1 MSAQGSNLKPHFNL
15 TDKPKGFNSAIQ
27 ELLDVRGLAEPNE
40 KIELIGADPFY
51 KTPFKVGESVAA
63 ALAMIGVAA
72 NDLWELRHGERQGL
86 SIDVAHAAAS
96 LRTVDY
102 TRKQNAEGQY
112 GPVPPSDMMAQMMT
126 TTQPWPTKDG
136 RWFLPHLNLPEL
148 TRRVLEVLQCEHT
161 VEGVSSSVA
170 RWNGEALE
178 QAIADARA
186 CGGLIRTPDE
196 WLAHPQG
203 QYLSARPV
211 IEIRKVRDGA
221 PKPVAS
227 TTRPLDGVRIL
238 DLTRIL
244 AGPIAGRT
252 LAEHGADVLMVTAPH
267 LPQVAEHVRDT
278 SHGKRSC
285 FLDFEVPEQAAIFR
299 DLVETADVI
308 TDGYRPGALTK
319 KGFGRE
325 QLFDLCPGL
334 IHLSVSCFGSG
345 GPFKDRAGWEQV
357 AQAVTG
363 ICHTQGEAIG
373 AGQPKLVYAT
383 MCDYLTG
390 YMGALGV
397 MLALAR
403 RAKEGGSY
411 EVNVSLCQSGMFIQR
426 QGYVDS
432 FAAAP
437 GSLTDAEVAKLYIN
451 TDTPN
456 HGRML
461 TFGPVLKMSE
471 TPPRWVRPAP
481 DFGKDQP
488 VWISGMHK

>member
-1 MSAQGSNLKPHFNL
+1 MSSAGTGFNL
-15 TDKPKGFNSAIQ
+15 TDKPKGFSSAIE
-27 ELLDVRGLAEPNE
+27 ELLSVRALENPSEAIALSGT
-40 KIELIGADPFY
+40 DPFY
-51 KTPFKVGESVAA
+51 KTPFRVGETVSA
-63 ALAMIGVAA
+63 ALALVGIAA
-72 NDLWELRHGERQGL
+72 NDLWALRHGRRQGL
-86 SIDVAHAAAS
+86 SLDVRHAAAS

-102 TRKQNAEGQY
+102 TRKQKPDGQY
-112 GPVPPSDMMAQMMT
+112 APVPPSDSMAQMLT
-126 TTQPWPTKDG
+126 VTQPWPTQDG
-136 RWFLPHLNLPEL
+136 KWLLPHLNLPSL
-148 TRRVLEVLQCEHT
+148 SKKVLGVLQCEHT

-170 RWNGEALE
+170 RWKGEDLE

-186 CGGLIRTPDE
+186 CGGLIRTPAE

-203 QYLSARPV
+203 QYLNSRPV
-211 IEIRKVRDGA
+211 IEIRKVREGA
-221 PKPVAS
+221 PKPLSSA
-227 TTRPLDGVRIL
+227 TRPLDGARVL

-252 LAEHGADVLMVTAPH
+252 LGEHGADVLMVTAPQ

-285 FLDFEVPEQAAIFR
+285 FLDFEVAEQAAIFR
-299 DLVETADVI
+299 ELVKTADVVI
-308 TDGYRPGALTK
+308 DGYRPGALTR

-345 GPFKDRAGWEQV
+345 GPFQDRAGWEQV

-363 ICHTQGEAIG
+363 ICHTYGESIG
-373 AGQPKLVYAT
+373 AGQPKLVFAP

-390 YMGALGV
+390 YMGGIGV
-397 MLALAR
+397 MLAMAR

-411 EVNVSLCQSGMFIQR
+411 EVNVSLCQSAMFIQR
-426 QGYVDS
+426 RGLLEAFDG
-432 FAAAP
+432 AP
-437 GSLTDAEVAKLYIN
+437 GSLTDTEVEKLYVQ

-461 TFGPVLKMSE
+461 TLGPVLRMSE
-471 TPPRWVRPAP
+471 TSPRWERPAP
-481 DFGKDQP
+481 NFGMDRP
-488 VWISGMHK
+488 VWV

>member
-1 MSAQGSNLKPHFNL
+1 MSSQGSNFDLTNKPQ
-15 TDKPKGFNSAIQ
+15 GFSSALQ
-27 ELLDVRGLAEPNE
+27 ELLRVRDQAAPSEDLQLTGS
-40 KIELIGADPFY
+40 DPFY
-51 KTPFKVGESVAA
+51 KTPFKVGETVAA
-63 ALAMIGVAA
+63 ALTMVGVAA
-72 NDLWELRHGERQGL
+72 NDLWELGHGKRQGL
-86 SIDVAHAAAS
+86 SLDVSHAAAS

-112 GPVPPSDMMAQMMT
+112 ASVPPSDMMAKMLT
-126 TTQPWPTKDG
+126 TTQPWPTRDG
-136 RWFLPHLNLPEL
+136 RWFLPHLNLPSL
-148 TRRVLEVLQCEHT
+148 TPKVLGVLQCEHS

-170 RWNGEALE
+170 RWEGEELE

-186 CGGLIRTPDE
+186 CGGLIRTPAE

-211 IEIRKVRDGA
+211 IEIRKVRDGEPMPLA
-221 PKPVAS
+221 N
-227 TTRPLDGVRIL
+227 TTRPLEGVHAL
-238 DLTRIL
+238 DMTRIL

-299 DLVETADVI
+299 DLVSTADVVI
-308 TDGYRPGALTK
+308 DGYRPGALSR

-325 QLFDLCPGL
+325 QLFDLRPGL

-345 GPFKDRAGWEQV
+345 GPFKDRAGWEQI

-363 ICHTQGEAIG
+363 VCHTYGEAIG
-373 AGQPKLVYAT
+373 AGQPKLVFAP

-390 YMGALGV
+390 YLGALGV

-411 EVNVSLCQSGMFIQR
+411 EVNVSLCQSAMFIQR
-426 QGYVDS
+426 QGLLERFD
-432 FAAAP
+432 AAP
-437 GSLTDAEVAKLYIN
+437 DRLAADEVEKLYVK

-456 HGRML
+456 HGKML
-461 TFGPVLKMSE
+461 TLGPVLKMSE
-471 TPPRWVRPAP
+471 TAPRWARPAP
-481 DFGKDQP
+481 DFGKGEP
-488 VWISGMHK
+488 VWLSV

>member
-1 MSAQGSNLKPHFNL
+1 MSLNNLSTKLDHAPQGFV
-15 TDKPKGFNSAIQ
+15 SAYE
-27 ELLDVRGLAEPNE
+27 ELLNVRNLSYPSEQ
-40 KIELIGADPFY
+40 IEISGSDPFY

-63 ALAMIGVAA
+63 ALTMAGIAA
-72 NDLWELRHGERQGL
+72 NDLWELQHGKRQGL
-86 SIDVAHAAAS
+86 FIDVGHAAAS

-102 TRKQNAEGQY
+102 TRKQNDEGQY
-112 GPVPPSDMMAQMMT
+112 VSVPSSDMMKKMLT

-136 RWFLPHLNLPEL
+136 KWFLPHLNLPSL
-148 TRRVLEVLQCEHT
+148 TPKVLGVLQCEHS
-161 VEGVSSSVA
+161 VEGVSSSV
-170 RWNGEALE
+170 RQWEGEALE
-178 QAIADARA
+178 QAIADAKA
-186 CGGLIRTPDE
+186 CGGLIRKPAE

-203 QYLSARPV
+203 RYLSSIPV

-221 PKPVAS
+221 PRPTAS
-227 TTRPLDGVRIL
+227 TKRPLDGIRTL

-252 LAEHGADVLMVTAPH
+252 LAEHGADVLMVTAPY

-285 FLDFEVPEQAAIFR
+285 FLDFEILKQSEIFR
-299 DLVETADVI
+299 DLAATADVVI
-308 TDGYRPGALTK
+308 DGYRPGALTK

-334 IHLSVSCFGSG
+334 IHLSVSCFGSD
-345 GPFKDRAGWEQV
+345 GPFKDRAGWEQI

-363 ICHTQGEAIG
+363 VCHTHGEAVA
-373 AGQPKLVYAT
+373 AGQPQLVSAP

-390 YMGALGV
+390 YMGAIGV

-411 EVNVSLCQSGMFIQR
+411 EVNVSLCQSAMFIQR
-426 QGYVDS
+426 QGLLEGFGS
-432 FAAAP
+432 AP
-437 GSLTDAEVAKLYIN
+437 GSLTNAELEKLYVKTN
-451 TDTPN
+451 TSN

-461 TFGPVLKMSE
+461 TLGPVLKMSE
-471 TPPRWVRPAP
+471 TTPRWAIPAP
-481 DFGKDQP
+481 NFGQDEP
-488 VWISGMHK
+488 VWLSS

>member
-1 MSAQGSNLKPHFNL
+1 MSLKDSAASLAGQP
-15 TDKPKGFNSAIQ
+15 PGFNSALN
-27 ELLDVRGLAEPNE
+27 ELLRVRGLATPSEP
-40 KIELIGADPFY
+40 IEISGTDPFY

-63 ALAMIGVAA
+63 ALSMIGIAA
-72 NDLWELRHGERQGL
+72 NDLWELRHDNRQGL
-86 SIDVAHAAAS
+86 SLDVGQAAAS

-102 TRKQNAEGQY
+102 TRKQNTAGEY
-112 GPVPPSDMMAQMMT
+112 VPVPSSDMMAKMLT

-136 RWFLPHLNLPEL
+136 RWFLPHLNLPSL
-148 TRRVLEVLQCEHT
+148 TPKVLGVLQCEHS
-161 VEGVSSSVA
+161 VEGVSASVGQ
-170 RWNGEALE
+170 WEGEALE
-178 QAIADARA
+178 QAIAEANA
-186 CGGLIRTPDE
+186 CGGLIRTPAE

-203 QYLSARPV
+203 QYLNAIPV
-211 IEIRKVRDGA
+211 IEIRKVRDSA
-221 PKPVAS
+221 PKPLSSA
-227 TTRPLDGVRIL
+227 TRPLEGVRTL

-285 FLDFEVPEQAAIFR
+285 FLDFEIPEQAAIFR
-299 DLVETADVI
+299 DLLSTADVVI
-308 TDGYRPGALTK
+308 DGYRPGALTK

-345 GPFKDRAGWEQV
+345 GPFKDRAGWEQI

-363 ICHTQGEAIG
+363 VCHTYGESIG
-373 AGQPKLVYAT
+373 VGQPKLVFAP

-390 YMGALGV
+390 YLGAIGV

-411 EVNVSLCQSGMFIQR
+411 EVNVSLCQSAMFIQR
-426 QGYVDS
+426 QGLLDD
-432 FAAAP
+432 FEAAP
-437 GSLTDAEVAKLYIN
+437 GALSEAAVEKLYV
-451 TDTPN
+451 DTVTSN
-456 HGRML
+456 HGRMRTL
-461 TFGPVLKMSE
+461 GPVLRMSE
-471 TPPRWVRPAP
+471 TAPRWARPAP
-481 DFGKDQP
+481 DFGKGEP
-488 VWISGMHK
+488 VWLGT

>member
-1 MSAQGSNLKPHFNL
+1 MSSKGSNLNL
-15 TDKPKGFNSAIQ
+15 TNKPQGFSSALQ
-27 ELLDVRGLAEPNE
+27 ELLSVRALAAPSET
-40 KIELIGADPFY
+40 LQLSGADPFY
-51 KTPFKVGESVAA
+51 KTPFRVGETVAA
-63 ALAMIGVAA
+63 ALSMVGVAA
-72 NDLWELRHGERQGL
+72 NDLWELRHDKRQGL
-86 SIDVAHAAAS
+86 AIDVGHAAAS

-102 TRKQNAEGQY
+102 TRKQNSEGEY
-112 GPVPPSDMMAQMMT
+112 VSVAPSDMMAKMLT

-136 RWFLPHLNLPEL
+136 RWFLPHLNLPSL
-148 TRRVLEVLQCEHT
+148 TPKVLGVLQCEHS
-161 VEGVSSSVA
+161 VEGVSSSVGK
-170 RWNGEALE
+170 WNGEELE

-186 CGGLIRTPDE
+186 CGGLIRTPAE

-211 IEIRKVRDGA
+211 IEIRKVRDSA
-221 PKPVAS
+221 PKALS
-227 TTRPLDGVRIL
+227 SATRPLEGVRTL

-299 DLVETADVI
+299 DLVSTADVVI
-308 TDGYRPGALTK
+308 DGYRPGALSR

-325 QLFDLCPGL
+325 QLFDLRPGL

-345 GPFKDRAGWEQV
+345 GPFKDRAGWEQI

-363 ICHTQGEAIG
+363 VCHTYGEAIG
-373 AGQPKLVYAT
+373 AGQPKLVFAP

-390 YMGALGV
+390 YLGALGV

-411 EVNVSLCQSGMFIQR
+411 EVNVSLCQSAMFIQR
-426 QGYVDS
+426 QGLLERFD
-432 FAAAP
+432 AAP
-437 GSLTDAEVAKLYIN
+437 DRLAADEVEKLYVK

-456 HGRML
+456 HGKML
-461 TFGPVLKMSE
+461 TLGPVLKMSE
-471 TPPRWVRPAP
+471 TAPRWARPAP
-481 DFGKDQP
+481 DFGKGEP
-488 VWISGMHK
+488 VWLSV